1 MDNVRLCRVHWLGI
15 ISSLGVQVLLWVGTS
30 DGVHSS
36 LVWIRRWRVGR
47 RRVVALG
54 RWDLV
59 GSPRSVPECCRR
71 SLVGSVLGPSVHWE
85 VEGALCGTGGG
96 GLWPGLLHQKCSW
109 GVAGA
114 AGWIHVW
121 VVGWGSGGISRW
133 VTCVRHV
140 LWVPIGS
147 PRLNGAVNRVH
158 GGRSGTLL

>member
-36 LVWIRRWRVGR
+36 LVWIRRRRVGR

-71 SLVGSVLGPSVHWE
+71 SLVGSVLGPSVHRE
-85 VEGALCGTGGG
+85 VEGALCGTGRG

-109 GVAGA
+109 SVAGA

-121 VVGWGSGGISRW
+121 VVGWGSRGISRW

-140 LWVPIGS
+140 LRVSIGS